1 MNAVAQRSGVS
12 TLLSALCAALQW
24 RVLLWWVLALALP
37 TLVAAL
43 PLWGT
48 LQAQFAHVPQAAD
61 IATGRDLSLLMDGLT
76 AMRESF
82 GGIASGM
89 VAALL
94 LALLLSP
101 WLAGMVVASLR
112 SGRALNQRDLDMGEL
127 LHGGFAEYGRMARML
142 LWSIVP
148 LGIAFAIGGGLSAA
162 LATQAESAILASE
175 VSRAGTIA
183 MAVLAVLALFAH
195 MTLEAG
201 RGWLGADAGLHSVLR
216 AWWRGTRLVLRRPLA
231 SLIVYLGTAIAGYG
245 LAPLFA
251 WLRLRIDGTGIAT
264 FLVGVVLA
272 QCVVAMIAY
281 ARIARLHGFAALAAD
296 AIERRERADAL
307 PVDEPVHMP
316 PAEAVIA

>member
-1 MNAVAQRSGVS
+1 MNTVAKRGGVS
-12 TLLSALCAALQW
+12 ALLSALGSALQW
-24 RVLLWWVLALALP
+24 RLLLWWVLALALP

-48 LQAQFAHVPQAAD
+48 LQAQFAHVPQASD
-61 IATGRDLSLLMDGLT
+61 IAAGRDLPLLLDGLT

-82 GGIASGM
+82 GGIAAGM
-89 VAALL
+89 LVALL

-112 SGRALNQRDLDMGEL
+112 SQPQLNRRDLDMGEL

-162 LATQAESAILASE
+162 LDKQTESAILASE
-175 VSRAGTIA
+175 VSRAETVGMT
-183 MAVLAVLALFAH
+183 VLVVLALFAH
-195 MTLEAG
+195 MTLEAA
-201 RGWLGADAGLHSVLR
+201 RGWLGADAGLRSVLR

-231 SLIVYLGTAIAGYG
+231 SLVVYLGTAIVGYG
-245 LAPLFA
+245 LALLFA
-251 WLRLRIDGTGIAT
+251 WLRLQIDGAGIAT
-264 FLVGVVLA
+264 VLFGVVLA

-296 AIERRERADAL
+296 AIERRDRAGAI

-316 PAEAVIA
+316 PAEAATG